1 VVSRRAIAVAVW
13 PVGTLMLVYKILQA
27 TENPQGYDTVPLLNA
42 VRALIHGRDIT
53 WTYFG
58 LFLVPLAIS
67 VLTPRSSMRWW
78 VS

>member
-1 VVSRRAIAVAVW
+1 LLYW